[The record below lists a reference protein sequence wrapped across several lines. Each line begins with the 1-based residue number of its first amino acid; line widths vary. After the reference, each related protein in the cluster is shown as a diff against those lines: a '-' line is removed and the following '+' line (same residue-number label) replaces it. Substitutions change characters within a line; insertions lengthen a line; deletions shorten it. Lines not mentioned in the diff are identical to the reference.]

1 MSTKVLYF
9 PKSEN
14 IREQVAASVDASL
27 AEAMGELAWPGLRKV
42 LASQYGL
49 SPEDLVYNHNRFV
62 ESVGAL
68 LGAHAAVII
77 YPLVLAHL
85 KVTFPRALSEVRSLD
100 DAPEKLEEI
109 DSSLKVQTVVMEKMK
124 LGEHVMVLYD
134 SLEMKEQVVQ
144 WFYKGAVE
152 KEFMFALIAGSP
164 DRSNIT
170 GDLSSRGLP
179 VNVDEKRTSL
189 LSVRDSFFD
198 NFVFSPQK
206 ALDRLRELV
215 TEAKV
220 KGYKGVRVVI
230 DNGGLLRYG
239 EEVGVAQLEKAL
251 GAKLPFSAH
260 VMCTY
265 DKRLL
270 TSKEKLRQ
278 MLVDSHGLVILPEG
292 FKLVYVD
299 YGPTGQRRL

>member
-9 PKSEN
+9 PRTEN

-27 AEAMGELAWPGLRKV
+27 AEAMGELAWPALRKQ
-42 LASQYGL
+42 LSALYGL
-49 SPEDLVYNHNRFV
+49 SPEDLVYNHDRFV

-68 LGAHAAVII
+68 LGANAAVIL

-85 KVTFPRALSEVRSLD
+85 KATFPEALSGVDSLD
-100 DAPEKLEEI
+100 KAPQKLEDI
-109 DSSLKVQTVVMEKMK
+109 DRSLKVQMVVMEKMK

-134 SLEMKEQVVQ
+134 SLEMKEQVIQ

-152 KEFMFALIAGSP
+152 KDFMFALIAGSP

-179 VNVDEKRTSL
+179 VNVDTKRTSV
-189 LSVRDSFFD
+189 LSVRESFFE

-206 ALDRLRELV
+206 AVDMLRDLV
-215 TEAKV
+215 TEAKG
-220 KGYKGVRVVI
+220 KGFKGVRVVI

-260 VMCTY
+260 IMCTY
-265 DKRLL
+265 DKRHFG
-270 TSKEKLRQ
+270 SKEKLRQ
-278 MLVDSHGLVILPEG
+278 MLIDSHSLVILPEG
-292 FKLVYVD
+292 FQLVYVD
-299 YGPTGQRRL
+299 YGPMGQRKL

>member
-9 PKSEN
+9 PKQEN

-27 AEAMGELAWPGLRKV
+27 AEAMGELAWPALKKQLSAV
-42 LASQYGL
+42 YGL
-49 SPEDLVYNHNRFV
+49 SPEDLVYDHSKFV

-68 LGAHAAVII
+68 LGKHAAVIL

-85 KVTFPRALSEVRSLD
+85 KTTFPHALGGVDSLD
-100 DAPEKLEEI
+100 DAPEKLEAI
-109 DSSLKVQTVVMEKMK
+109 DHSLQVQTAVMEKMK
-124 LGEHVMVLYD
+124 SGEHAMVLYD
-134 SLEMKEQVVQ
+134 TLEMKEQTIL

-152 KEFMFALIAGSP
+152 RDFMFVLIAGSP
-164 DRSNIT
+164 DRSNLT

-179 VNVDEKRTSL
+179 VNVDMKRTTL
-189 LSVRDSFFD
+189 RSVRESFFD

-206 ALDRLRELV
+206 ATDRLRSFV
-215 TEAKV
+215 AEAKS

-239 EEVGVAQLEKAL
+239 EDAGVARLEQAL
-251 GAKLPFSAH
+251 GPKLPFGAH

-265 DKRLL
+265 DKRLFG
-270 TSKEKLRQ
+270 SKEKLRS
-278 MLVDSHGLVILPEG
+278 LLIDSHALVILPEG
-292 FKLVYVD
+292 FQLVWVD
-299 YGPTGQRRL
+299 YGPAGQRKL

>member
-1 MSTKVLYF
+1 MSNKVLYF
-9 PKSEN
+9 PRSEN

-27 AEAMGELAWPGLRKV
+27 AEAMGELAWPALRKQ
-42 LASQYGL
+42 LANLYGL
-49 SPEDLVYNHNRFV
+49 SPEDLVYNHDRFV

-68 LGAHAAVII
+68 LGAHAAVIL

-85 KVTFPRALSEVRSLD
+85 KVTFPRALSGVDSLD
-100 DAPEKLEEI
+100 EAPAKLEEI
-109 DSSLKVQTVVMEKMK
+109 DSSLKVQVIVMEKMK
-124 LGEHVMVLYD
+124 LGDHLMVLYD
-134 SLEMKEQVVQ
+134 SLEMKEQVIQ

-152 KEFMFALIAGSP
+152 KDFMFALIAGSP

-179 VNVDEKRTSL
+179 TNVDSKRTL
-189 LSVRDSFFD
+189 VLSVRESFFD

-206 ALDRLRELV
+206 AVDKLRQLV
-215 TEAKV
+215 AEAKD

-239 EEVGVAQLEKAL
+239 EEVGVAQLERAL

-260 VMCTY
+260 IMCTY
-265 DKRLL
+265 DKRHFG
-270 TSKEKLRQ
+270 SKEKLRQ
-278 MLVDSHGLVILPEG
+278 MLIDSHGLVILPEG
-292 FKLVYVD
+292 FQLVYVD
-299 YGPTGQRRL
+299 YGPSGQRKL

>member
-1 MSTKVLYF
+1 MSNKVLYF

-27 AEAMGELAWPGLRKV
+27 AEAMGELAWPALRKQ
-42 LASQYGL
+42 LASLYGL
-49 SPEDLVYNHNRFV
+49 SPEDLVYHHDRFV

-68 LGAHAAVII
+68 LGPNAAVIL

-85 KVTFPRALSEVRSLD
+85 KVTFPQALRNVESLD
-100 DAPEKLEEI
+100 EAPAKLEEI
-109 DSSLKVQTVVMEKMK
+109 DSSLKVQMVVMEKMK
-124 LGEHVMVLYD
+124 LGDHLMVLYD
-134 SLEMKEQVVQ
+134 SLEMKEQVIQ

-152 KEFMFALIAGSP
+152 KDFMFSLIAGSP

-179 VNVDEKRTSL
+179 VSVDSKRTSV
-189 LSVRDSFFD
+189 LSVRESFFD

-206 ALDRLRELV
+206 AVDKLKELV
-215 TEAKV
+215 AEARG

-239 EEVGVAQLEKAL
+239 EEVGVAQLERAL
-251 GAKLPFSAH
+251 GSKLPFSAH
-260 VMCTY
+260 IMCTY
-265 DKRLL
+265 DKRILG
-270 TSKEKLRQ
+270 SKEKLRQ
-278 MLVDSHGLVILPEG
+278 MLIDSHGLVILPEG
-292 FKLVYVD
+292 FQLVYVD
-299 YGPTGQRRL
+299 YGPAGQRKL

>member
-1 MSTKVLYF
+1 MSNKVLFF

-27 AEAMGELAWPGLRKV
+27 AEAMGELAWPALRKQ
-42 LASQYGL
+42 LASLYGL
-49 SPEDLVYNHNRFV
+49 SPEDLVYNHDRFV
-62 ESVGAL
+62 ESVGHL
-68 LGAHAAVII
+68 LGVNAAVIL

-85 KVTFPRALSEVRSLD
+85 KVTFPQALSSVESLD
-100 DAPEKLEEI
+100 EAPGKLEEI
-109 DSSLKVQTVVMEKMK
+109 DGSLKVQMVVMEKMK

-134 SLEMKEQVVQ
+134 NLEMKEQVIQ

-152 KEFMFALIAGSP
+152 KDFMFSLIAGSP

-179 VNVDEKRTSL
+179 VNVDSKRTSL
-189 LSVRDSFFD
+189 LSVRESFFD
-198 NFVFSPQK
+198 NYVFSPQK
-206 ALDRLRELV
+206 AVDKLRQLV
-215 TEAKV
+215 RDAKER
-220 KGYKGVRVVI
+220 GYKGVRVVI

-239 EEVGVAQLEKAL
+239 EEVGVAQLERAL

-265 DKRLL
+265 DKRHFG
-270 TSKEKLRQ
+270 SKEKLRQ
-278 MLVDSHGLVILPEG
+278 MLIDSHGLVILPEG
-292 FKLVYVD
+292 FQLVFVD
-299 YGPTGQRRL
+299 YGPPGQRRL